1 MTSKLRKEAIKVTRT
16 IKLVAISLALLGSIA
31 GCKSGRMAPAQA
43 RSNIGKT
50 ATVCGKVASAK
61 YAANTSRKPTFLNLD
76 EPFPRQI
83 FTVVIWGT
91 ERAVFGQPEVELLYK
106 RICVTGIIED
116 YKGDAEM
123 ILKSRNQLKVDE

>member
-1 MTSKLRKEAIKVTRT
+1 MTKT
-16 IKLVAISLALLGSIA
+16 IKFGVFSLALLGSVA
-31 GCKSGRMAPAQA
+31 LNSGCKSGRITSAQA

-61 YAANTSRKPTFLNLD
+61 YATNTNRKPTFLNLD

-83 FTVVIWGT
+83 FTVVIWDAD
-91 ERAVFGQPEVELLYK
+91 RAVFGQPEVELLYK
-106 RICVTGIIED
+106 RVCVTGLIED

-123 ILKSRNQLKVDE
+123 VLKNRTQLKVD